1 MKLIMNLCMLL
12 VLAKLG
18 KAVWIPPPKNIGE
31 RILNPMKKMD
41 QEAESKRLKWLNC
54 VNLD

>member
-18 KAVWIPPPKNIGE
+18 KAVWTPPPKNIGE

-41 QEAESKRLKWLNC
+41 KEAEGKCLIWLNWET
-54 VNLD
+54 LE